1 MLKQRKTVL
10 QKPKLSAASKR
21 QISKHRKEVQSILSG
36 KDKRFL
42 VIIGPCSA
50 WSYDATVKYAKKLA
64 ELQAN
69 LQDKIKLVMRVY
81 TQKPRTTKGWR
92 GILSEPDPCG
102 KPNIKLGVKKAQQLM
117 QEVTQTGLAIADE
130 ALFVPATVYLEDY
143 FSFAAIGAR
152 SAEDQ
157 EHRSFA
163 ATRPYAVGI
172 KNPTSGDIKLAV
184 NALVSAS
191 SSNSFYAEGVE
202 YISSGNSFAH
212 LILRGGK
219 KPNYKAKD
227 IKLAL
232 SEMQKVG
239 LDNTKVIIDCN
250 HANSN
255 KNYLKQIDIA
265 KYVVKLKNKDKEL
278 GRAIAGLMIESF
290 LEDGNQA
297 INCKKGMK
305 EGLSITDASLGWS
318 KTEELLMWIYK
329 QL

>member
-1 MLKQRKTVL
+1 L
-10 QKPKLSAASKR
+10 
-21 QISKHRKEVQSILSG
+21 
-36 KDKRFL
+36 F
-42 VIIGPCSA
+42 
-50 WSYDATVKYAKKLA
+50 
-64 ELQAN
+64 
-69 LQDKIKLVMRVY
+69 
-81 TQKPRTTKGWR
+81 
-92 GILSEPDPCG
+92 EPDPCG

-117 QEVTQTGLAIADE
+117 QEITKTGLAIADE

-191 SSNSFYAEGVE
+191 SPNSFYAEGVE

-232 SEMQKVG
+232 SEMQKAG
-239 LDNTKVIIDCN
+239 LGNTKVIIDCN
-250 HANSN
+250 HANCN

-265 KYVVKLKNKDKEL
+265 KYVVKLKNKDKDL

-305 EGLSITDASLGWS
+305 EGLSITDASLGWG